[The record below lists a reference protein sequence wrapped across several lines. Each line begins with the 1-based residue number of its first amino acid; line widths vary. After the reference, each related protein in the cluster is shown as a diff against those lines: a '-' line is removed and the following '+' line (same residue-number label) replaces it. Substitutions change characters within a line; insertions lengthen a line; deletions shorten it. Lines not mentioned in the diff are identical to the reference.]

1 MLFEHN
7 LNGWDSW
14 SSVFQSKEAFFPLA
28 KAIFDKEG
36 LPLVKS
42 LETLPP
48 GTNAVF
54 KANEL
59 IIKIYAPI
67 QTNLDTQQDYATEL
81 AVMEFAMNHNI
92 SIPKIIGHGEFMD
105 KYLFRYLIMDY
116 VPAAFSIQELL
127 LASSSEKKEFVNHIK
142 QISVKLHQPAQNL
155 LPRIDLRIQDNR
167 MNRMDGLNPNL
178 IKELARCAENLDY
191 DEVVLVHG
199 DITRDNLI
207 IGTDRSVTLIDFA
220 DCIMAPAYYEL
231 PAIIFELFLCD
242 QELVAVYI
250 GEEDRELFLDALI
263 KGLSIHL
270 FCGFILKD
278 YFERSDIPRD
288 RVASI
293 DELRLL
299 LQKQLF
305 PH

>member
-142 QISVKLHQPAQNL
+142 QISVKLHQLYA
-155 LPRIDLRIQDNR
+155 
-167 MNRMDGLNPNL
+167 
-178 IKELARCAENLDY
+178 KLA
-191 DEVVLVHG
+191 
-199 DITRDNLI
+199 
-207 IGTDRSVTLIDFA
+207 
-220 DCIMAPAYYEL
+220 APY
-231 PAIIFELFLCD
+231 
-242 QELVAVYI
+242 
-250 GEEDRELFLDALI
+250 
-263 KGLSIHL
+263 
-270 FCGFILKD
+270 
-278 YFERSDIPRD
+278 
-288 RVASI
+288 
-293 DELRLL
+293 
-299 LQKQLF
+299 
-305 PH
+305 

>member
-1 MLFEHN
+1 MLFEHT

-14 SSVFQSKEAFFPLA
+14 SSVFQSREAFFPLA
-28 KAIFDKEG
+28 NAIFHKEG
-36 LPLVKS
+36 LPLAES
-42 LETLPP
+42 LENLPP

-67 QTNLDTQQDYATEL
+67 QTNMDTQQDYATEL

-116 VPAAFSIQELL
+116 VPSAFSIQELL
-127 LASSSEKKEFVNHIK
+127 LASSSEKKEFADHIK
-142 QISVKLHQPAQNL
+142 QISGKLHQPAQNL
-155 LPRIDLRIQDNR
+155 LPRIDLKNQDNR

-178 IKELARCAENLDY
+178 IKELARCAENLDF

-242 QELVAVYI
+242 QELVAEYI

-278 YFERSDIPRD
+278 YFERIDIPRD
-288 RVASI
+288 SVASI
-293 DELRLL
+293 DELWLL

>member
-1 MLFEHN
+1 MGFLEQRFPIE
-7 LNGWDSW
+7 
-14 SSVFQSKEAFFPLA
+14 EAFFPLA
-28 KAIFDKEG
+28 NAIFRKEG
-36 LPLVKS
+36 LPLAES
-42 LETLPP
+42 LENLPP

-67 QTNLDTQQDYATEL
+67 QTNMDTQQDYATEL
-81 AVMEFAMNHNI
+81 AVMKFAMNHNI

-127 LASSSEKKEFVNHIK
+127 LASSSEKKDFADHIK
-142 QISVKLHQPAQNL
+142 QISGKLHQPAQNL
-155 LPRIDLRIQDNR
+155 LPRIDLRNQDNR

-178 IKELARCAENLDY
+178 IKELARSAENLDY

-242 QELVAVYI
+242 QELVAEYI

-278 YFERSDIPRD
+278 YFERIDTPRD
-288 RVASI
+288 SVASI

>member
-242 QELVAVYI
+242 QELVAEYI